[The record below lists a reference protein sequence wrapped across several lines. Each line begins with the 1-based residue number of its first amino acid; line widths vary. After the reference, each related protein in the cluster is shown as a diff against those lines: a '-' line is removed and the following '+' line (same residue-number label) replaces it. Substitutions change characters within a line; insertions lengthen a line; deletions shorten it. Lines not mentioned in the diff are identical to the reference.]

1 MVFNHLIGVRFP
13 VGPPTT
19 PFFVQKLAITAKLKK
34 IITALFVV
42 KKLPEDFIG
51 KTSIKKT

>member
-1 MVFNHLIGVRFP
+1 
-13 VGPPTT
+13 VGPPITL
-19 PFFVQKLAITAKLKK
+19 FFEQKLATTAKLKK